1 MKYSVLKI
9 IKEQETEIKS
19 KKSKKIVD
27 GTWYKKS
34 IGIDE
39 PFEHYQLIN

>member
-19 KKSKKIVD
+19 KKSKKIVP
-27 GTWYKKS
+27 YKKS

-39 PFEHYQLIN
+39 HFEHYQLIN